1 MKMIVG
7 KGSCGIAAGANKV
20 SDSAEKYIKEKG
32 LNIEIGVTG
41 CIGMCYL
48 EPLVDFVRD
57 DGSKVT
63 YVLVNAE
70 NIKEIIDCEVNG
82 ETAEKYVMP
91 EVDRQRLEKQTRIAL
106 RNCGIINPEHI
117 DEYIEKGGYKAI
129 EKCVKELTPEEVIDI
144 IKVSGLAGRGGAG
157 FPTWFKWNA
166 ARNAKGDK
174 KYTICNADEG
184 DPGAFMDRAVL
195 EGDPHAVLEGMLI
208 GAYAMGS
215 DEGVIYV
222 RAEYPLAIVRLNIA
236 IKQAEERG
244 FLGNNIFGSS
254 FSFHIRI
261 KAGAGAF
268 VCGEETALIASL
280 EG

>member
-70 NIKEIIDCEVNG
+70 NIKEIIDCEVKG

-166 ARNAKGDK
+166 ARNAKGD
-174 KYTICNADEG
+174 
-184 DPGAFMDRAVL
+184 
-195 EGDPHAVLEGMLI
+195 
-208 GAYAMGS
+208 
-215 DEGVIYV
+215 
-222 RAEYPLAIVRLNIA
+222 
-236 IKQAEERG
+236 
-244 FLGNNIFGSS
+244 
-254 FSFHIRI
+254 
-261 KAGAGAF
+261 
-268 VCGEETALIASL
+268 
-280 EG
+280 